1 MQKFNKD
8 DIGQTLYVDFNQDI
22 STQTAISI
30 KLNPQSGDELTKTGT
45 LGTSDVWVEDQ
56 KMLANQYATY
66 TVEDG
71 VFDDWSDDAK
81 WQYKGIATLT
91 STTVATDYR
100 DFTVMS

>member
-8 DIGQTLYVDFNQDI
+8 DIGQTLYVNFDQDI

-30 KLNPQSGDELTKTGT
+30 LLLPQSGDELTKTGT

-56 KMLANQYATY
+56 KFEANKYATY
-66 TVEDG
+66 TIEDG
-71 VFDDWSDDAK
+71 VFDDWVGL

-91 STTVATDYR
+91 STTVSTDYR
-100 DFTVMS
+100 NFRVTK